1 MRTDL
6 ATAKLIQ
13 EWLAENIPELAESW
27 HLEIDDIVEK
37 TVQVMRT
44 TIADINSILVAQ
56 NLVAKVAIEY
66 WNLHDVAVLSG
77 GTPTPLSP
85 KAEQVRYWTD
95 SSAEVVAEAAA
106 SGYNTL
112 LVDVMNVE
120 HLKQL
125 DGATSAISSGL
136 FHFLPDAIVPKLFNE
151 LIQTEIRTFVFT
163 HGNTNVGGRL
173 DATVEQYEK
182 LGVNVFL
189 RSMKQ
194 LLPLIPEEWNVEMVI
209 PAPEAL
215 KLLPEMKA
223 HVDNMPRWIDVYLA
237 TRA

>member
-13 EWLAENIPELAESW
+13 EWLVEHMPELADSW
-27 HLEIDDIVEK
+27 HFEVDDVVEK

-56 NLVAKVAIEY
+56 NLVARVAIEY
-66 WNLHDVAVLSG
+66 WNLRDVAVLSG
-77 GTPTPLSP
+77 GSPTPLSP
-85 KAEQVRYWTD
+85 KPDQVRYWTD
-95 SSAEVVAEAAA
+95 TSAEVVAEAA
-106 SGYNTL
+106 SVGYNTL
-112 LVDVMNVE
+112 QVDVMNIE
-120 HLKQL
+120 HLMQL
-125 DGATSAISSGL
+125 HGATSAISTGL
-136 FHFLPDAIVPKLFNE
+136 FHFLPDTVVPKMFNE
-151 LIQTEIRTFVFT
+151 LTHTEIRTFVFT
-163 HGNTNVGGRL
+163 HGNTNVGERL

-189 RSMKQ
+189 RSLRQ
-194 LLPLIPEEWNVEMVI
+194 LLPLIPTDWRVDLVI

-215 KLLPEMKA
+215 KLLPEMRDHA
-223 HVDNMPRWIDVYLA
+223 DSMPRWIDVYMA